1 MTTLPDDAG
10 KSTISTPTPITGS
23 IGIGKE
29 SEVVTISDSE
39 QGLHASGSEIELPK
53 EVSAIGVTQQPTV
66 VPIPQPVSQL
76 GVKPTGTNIPIQ
88 TSPSVAI
95 PLSDSELAQGLHISV
110 MNSFRWLAE
119 WCRKQLMI
127 FGIKKKI

>member
-10 KSTISTPTPITGS
+10 KSTIPTPTGT

-29 SEVVTISDSE
+29 AEGVSISDAE
-39 QGLHASGSEIELPK
+39 QGLHASGAEIELPK
-53 EVSAIGVTQQPTV
+53 EVTAIGVTQQPTV

-88 TSPSVAI
+88 TNTSVAI

-110 MNSFRWLAE
+110 INSFRWLAE

-127 FGIKKKI
+127 FGLKKKI